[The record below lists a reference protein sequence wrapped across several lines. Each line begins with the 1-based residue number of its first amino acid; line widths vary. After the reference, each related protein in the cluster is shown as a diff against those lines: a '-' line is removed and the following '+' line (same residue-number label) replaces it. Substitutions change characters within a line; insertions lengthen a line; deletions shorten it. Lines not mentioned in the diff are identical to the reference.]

1 MGTATDWLG
10 VVLLGGC
17 YGGGILFITVRN
29 RRKNNLQPHVF
40 PALVLMYISAGLFF
54 GVVSQ
59 FHFSRAFRWPL
70 ILVTLGAVGALVAA
84 GIYIRMKRLGAPPTQ
99 PLA

>member
-40 PALVLMYISAGLFF
+40 PALVLVWIFAGLSF
-54 GVVSQ
+54 GIVSQ
-59 FHFSRAFRWPL
+59 FHFSQAFRWPL
-70 ILVTLGAVGALVAA
+70 IIVTLGAMGASVAA
-84 GIYIRMKRLGAPPTQ
+84 ALYFRVKRLG
-99 PLA
+99 PLI

>member
-40 PALVLMYISAGLFF
+40 PGLVLVWIFGGLFF
-54 GVVSQ
+54 GIVS
-59 FHFSRAFRWPL
+59 HFPISQAFRRPL
-70 ILVTLGAVGALVAA
+70 ILVTLGALGAFVAA
-84 GIYIRMKRLGAPPTQ
+84 AFYFRTKRLGSASPT
-99 PLA
+99 